1 MTRCRHSHNS
11 STFNWEVALT
21 AHKPRSRYQRMQLA
35 MALARVIEGQA
46 TNAVLK
52 EVAAAIQ
59 LVLGAPAERLS
70 RERLGHI
77 EAMLHEN
84 SGNCCFKQR
93 GYNWSFK
100 DGVWV
105 VARCESCHQF
115 ETWTAALQAAMSDAE
130 FRSMKPA

>member
-1 MTRCRHSHNS
+1 M
-11 STFNWEVALT
+11 

-84 SGNCCFKQR
+84 SGNCCSKQR

-115 ETWTAALQAAMSDAE
+115 ETWTAALQVAMSDAE